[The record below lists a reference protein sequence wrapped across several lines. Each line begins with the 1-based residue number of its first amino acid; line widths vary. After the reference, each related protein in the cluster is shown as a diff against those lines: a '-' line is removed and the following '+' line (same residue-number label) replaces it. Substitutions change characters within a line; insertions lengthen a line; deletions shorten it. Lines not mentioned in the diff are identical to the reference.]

1 MMMYIR
7 FFVLFLFWVS
17 YVGSGKSQSLLV
29 KSIVMRFDD
38 AAATPPV
45 LDHNG
50 DTCALII
57 IKTNNIEGLSFTNK
71 SQYIKTSYTN
81 GVYCVYMPTIT
92 KKLNYQHENYLPGQI
107 DFGEYGYR
115 SLKAGKVYVVQLADS
130 SNETNEGLFIIKV
143 EPAGAHVTFNDSI
156 YDTSSLGILEFSVK
170 GGKYNYTIKKHGY
183 VPVDSQ
189 VVVAGGEIVSHYI
202 KMKPVMRDVEI
213 TCNVKSAQIF
223 IDGISYGKV
232 GKLSVPI
239 GLHRI
244 RIQKDGYLDEDDLID
259 FSSSDSLLTYTLKE
273 NKKYIEVYPTS
284 VCIHTEPSCSK
295 VYKNNKRLKG
305 WRKSGDIVLI
315 MPGKYILSDNKGNRC
330 KILVSSSPLE
340 VHLSDNQS
348 RTKKKEKREKSRLYR
363 YYEEVIKNK

>member
-1 MMMYIR
+1 MYIR
-7 FFVLFLFWVS
+7 LFVLFLCWIS
-17 YVGSGKSQSLLV
+17 CVGLAKSQSLLV

-38 AAATPPV
+38 AAAVSSV

-71 SQYIKTSYTN
+71 SQYIKTNYTN
-81 GVYCVYMPTIT
+81 GVYSVYVPTIT

-130 SNETNEGLFIIKV
+130 SNETNEGLFILKV
-143 EPAGAHVTFNDSI
+143 EPTRAHVTFNDSI
-156 YDTSSLGILEFSVK
+156 YDTSSLGILEFPVK
-170 GGKYNYTIKKHGY
+170 GGKYHYTIKRHGY

-189 VVVAGGEIVSHYI
+189 VVVGVGEIVSHFT
-202 KMKPVMRDVEI
+202 KMNPVMRDVEI
-213 TCNVKSAQIF
+213 TCNVKGAQIF

-244 RIQKDGYLDEDDLID
+244 RIQKDGYLDEDHLVD
-259 FSSSDSLLTYTLKE
+259 FSSSDSLLTYTLKK
-273 NKKYIEVYPTS
+273 NKKYIEVYPTP

-295 VYKNNKRLKG
+295 VYKNNKRLKE
-305 WRKSGDIVLI
+305 WKKSGDTVFI
-315 MPGKYILSDNKGNRC
+315 MPGNYILSDNMGHRY
-330 KILVSSSPLE
+330 KIRIDSPYPLNIHLTENSSYS
-340 VHLSDNQS
+340 
-348 RTKKKEKREKSRLYR
+348 KKSLLYR
-363 YYEEVIKNK
+363 IMDNFNF